1 MKIKNPLFVDPVTA
15 YVASRKTAI
24 QNFLAAQP
32 TDKRHIT
39 ADEIRAAFP
48 AEAAKLTD
56 GTIAEIC
63 RVIGLEVEQG
73 GA

>member
-1 MKIKNPLFVDPVTA
+1 MMIKNPNFADPVAA
-15 YVASRKTAI
+15 YVESRKTAI

-32 TDKRHIT
+32 ADKRFIT
-39 ADEIRAAFP
+39 ADEIRASFP

-63 RVIGLEVEQG
+63 RVLGLKIVQG